1 MATVRSGG
9 PRITRVDR
17 VQGERGITVIELL
30 VATAVF
36 ALFIIIVD
44 AVFFSA
50 NRSAKKTELAA
61 EVQQNARI
69 AVERLTREIRES
81 GSTTP
86 SVIRVDNATPGHS
99 AIVFKSA
106 RLQADNAVFCLYV
119 RTNTEPLFNENCF
132 DDFSTDVPEPPYTSP
147 EPILPRGSYS
157 PIWQRYVG
165 YYVVD
170 TPDGLH
176 ELRRVSVQLSSTDA
190 ALPDPLALTGGDVI
204 ATMAESFDVTLVGG
218 EFRVTLKAKGRQVV
232 QGVAVPD
239 QDFLLPGAV
248 LVRN

>member
-1 MATVRSGG
+1 MTMMR
-9 PRITRVDR
+9 R
-17 VQGERGITVIELL
+17 GERGITVIELL

-36 ALFIIIVD
+36 ALFVIVID
-44 AVFFSA
+44 AVFFTA
-50 NRSAKKTELAA
+50 NRSSKKAELAA

-81 GSTTP
+81 GTDVGSEIRIDNTTP
-86 SVIRVDNATPGHS
+86 GES

-106 RLQADNAVFCLYV
+106 RLHADNAVFCVYV
-119 RTNTEPLFNENCF
+119 RTDTEPLFNENCF

-147 EPILPRGSYS
+147 EPILPRGTYS

-176 ELRRVSVQLSSTDA
+176 ELRRVAVQLSSTDA
-190 ALPDPLALTGGDVI
+190 ALPAPLTLTGGDVI
-204 ATMAESFDVTLVGG
+204 ANMVESFDVTLSGG
-218 EFRVTLKAKGRQVV
+218 EFRITLKSKGTQVV
-232 QGVAVPD
+232 QGVAIPD
-239 QDFLLPGAV
+239 QEIVLPGTV
-248 LVRN
+248 LIRN